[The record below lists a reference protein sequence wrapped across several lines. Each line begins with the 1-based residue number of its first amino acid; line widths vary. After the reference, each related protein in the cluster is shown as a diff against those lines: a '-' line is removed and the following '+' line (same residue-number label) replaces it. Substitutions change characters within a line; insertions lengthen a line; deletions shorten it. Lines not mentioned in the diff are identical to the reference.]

1 MASKNTAVFGIYSE
15 YAGVQSAAAALEI
28 AGFRTTD
35 IAALV
40 AENKGSKDLAHERH
54 NKGPEG
60 LAYGAIIGGI
70 IGGILGGLFGSGT
83 IALSGLEPLF
93 QAGVVLAVLAG
104 IGALGVLGGL
114 IGGLTGSASP
124 EYEAK
129 RYEGR
134 TKTGGLLLSV
144 HCDSPE
150 WSARAKRTL
159 KQTGAENIATVRE
172 AAADYAES
180 DRPLVRTLTGASPEL
195 EAK

>member
-1 MASKNTAVFGIYSE
+1 MASKNTGVFGIYST
-15 YAGVQSAAAALEI
+15 YAGVQSAAAALES

-40 AENKGSKDLAHERH
+40 AENKGSKDLVHERH
-54 NKGPEG
+54 TKGPEG
-60 LAYGAIIGGI
+60 FLCGAIIGGI
-70 IGGILGGLFGSGT
+70 VGGILGGLFGSGT
-83 IALSGLEPLF
+83 IALSGLEPLSH
-93 QAGVVLAVLAG
+93 AGIVLAVLAG
-104 IGALGVLGGL
+104 IGALGVLGGI

-150 WSARAKRTL
+150 WSARAKQAL
-159 KQTGAENIATVRE
+159 KQTGAENISTARE
-172 AAADYAES
+172 AGADYAES
-180 DRPLVRTLTGASPEL
+180 DKPLARTVTGDSPEL
-195 EAK
+195 

>member
-1 MASKNTAVFGIYSE
+1 MALKNTGVFGIYST
-15 YAGVQSAAAALEI
+15 YPGAQGAVAALEA

-35 IAALV
+35 IAVLV
-40 AENKGSKDLAHERH
+40 AENRGSKDLAHERH
-54 NKGPEG
+54 SKGPEG
-60 LAYGAIIGGI
+60 FLCGAIIGGI
-70 IGGILGGLFGSGT
+70 IGGILGGLFGSGM
-83 IALSGLEPLF
+83 IVLSGLEPLF

-129 RYEGR
+129 RYAGR

-150 WSARAKRTL
+150 WTTRAKQTL
-159 KQTGAENIATVRE
+159 KQTGAENIATARE
-172 AAADYAES
+172 AGADYAEG
-180 DRPLVRTLTGASPEL
+180 DKPLARTLTGASPEL
-195 EAK
+195 EVK